1 MLTGFSLSLSL
12 IGMSGSGNGL
22 SGCGFQWIC
31 GMDERDA
38 NPRVRRV
45 AQVWLKALVKFSIT
59 PDVNLKY

>member
-1 MLTGFSLSLSL
+1 
-12 IGMSGSGNGL
+12 
-22 SGCGFQWIC
+22 
-31 GMDERDA
+31 MDERDA